1 MIAGGEAPAMIT
13 LYTFG
18 SHFGLPDGSPFVVK
32 AMILLKMAG
41 LDFVA
46 RPGNPLRSPK
56 GKLPYIE
63 DAGETVADTTFIRR
77 HIEKKYGFDFDAG
90 LTAQQRAVG
99 VAVAAMADEHLYF
112 ALVHARWADE
122 AGFRSGAAHFF
133 DPLPA
138 PVRAP
143 VRAIMRRRIVQALR
157 GQGLGRHST
166 GDITLL
172 AARDIDALAVLIGDK
187 EFLFGATP
195 TSADA
200 SVFAQLGAIVLPD
213 LPGGLKSEVERHANL
228 VAYCE
233 RMRARYF
240 G

>member
-1 MIAGGEAPAMIT
+1 MIT

-18 SHFGLPDGSPFVVK
+18 PALGLPDGSPFVMK
-32 AMILLKMAG
+32 GMTLLKMAG

-46 RPGNPLRSPK
+46 RPGSPLRAPK
-56 GKLPYIE
+56 GKLPYID
-63 DAGETVADTTFIRR
+63 DAGEIVADTTFIRR

-90 LTAQQRAVG
+90 LTAEERAFG
-99 VAVAAMADEHLYF
+99 VALAAMADEHLYF
-112 ALVHARWADE
+112 ALAYARWVDDS
-122 AGFRSGAAHFF
+122 GFRNGAAHFF

-138 PVRAP
+138 PVRGL
-143 VRAIMRRRIVQALR
+143 VGAIMRRRVIGALR
-157 GQGLGRHST
+157 GQGVGRHRPE
-166 GDITLL
+166 DVVRL
-172 AARDIDALAVLIGDK
+172 AARDIDALAVVLGDK
-187 EFLFGATP
+187 PFLFGESP

-200 SVFAQLGAIVLPD
+200 SVFAQLGAIVLADQPSD
-213 LPGGLKSEVERHANL
+213 LKAEVARHASL